1 MAPGKIYD
9 IDALL
14 EEVVTLPSMPDSLAH
29 ITELISN
36 PACSLAEVAKAIS
49 GDPAIAIKTLRL
61 VNSAYYGLGQEV
73 TTVEHAVVLLGLK
86 VIKNLALT
94 ATVFDKIR
102 GAADLF
108 LRHSV
113 GCGVAMRALAEA
125 GPLAK
130 YVATA
135 DEAFVYGLLHDIGK
149 IILLEYLPNEYVK
162 IPQLVRD
169 RAIPWHQA
177 ERELIGTDHA
187 ELGGRL
193 AMKWKLSKFVI
204 NAIAGHHDLT
214 LCEPDLRP
222 LASSLCLADYL
233 CGMSGMPSHE
243 KPAYAIPETV
253 WASTNL
259 DQPALA
265 KVVDRFFD
273 SVPDINEL
281 VKVAA

>member
-1 MAPGKIYD
+1 MALGKTYD

-14 EEVVTLPSMPDSLAH
+14 EEVVTLPSMPNSLAH

-94 ATVFDKIR
+94 ATVFDQIR

-108 LRHSV
+108 LRHCV
-113 GCGVAMRALAEA
+113 GCGVAMRALVEA
-125 GPLAK
+125 GPLSK
-130 YVATA
+130 FVASA

-149 IILLEYLPNEYVK
+149 VILLEYLPDEYVK
-162 IPQLVRD
+162 IPVLVRE
-169 RAIPWHQA
+169 RNIPWHQA

-193 AMKWKLSKFVI
+193 AMKWKLSKFVV
-204 NAIAGHHDLT
+204 NAIAGHHDLNF
-214 LCEPDLRP
+214 CEPELRP
-222 LASSLCLADYL
+222 VASTLCLADYL
-233 CGMSGMPSHE
+233 CAMSGMPSHE
-243 KPAYAIPETV
+243 NPPFAIPETV
-253 WASTNL
+253 WTATGF
-259 DQPALA
+259 DQAAL
-265 KVVDRFFD
+265 VRMVNRFFEAI
-273 SVPDINEL
+273 PDINEL